1 MVLSEDIKGVTVYV
15 VEGEKLDR
23 ACLFPGSPSREEEK
37 RLWAPSAIVQSRKV
51 QYQGK
56 AHLPAMTLLFKLRRF
71 KCAYLI

>member
-51 QYQGK
+51 SRESTSSCYDT
-56 AHLPAMTLLFKLRRF
+56 A
-71 KCAYLI
+71 I

>member
-1 MVLSEDIKGVTVYV
+1 MVLSEDIKGITVYV

-37 RLWAPSAIVQSRKV
+37 RLWAPSAIVQSRR
-51 QYQGK
+51 YQAK